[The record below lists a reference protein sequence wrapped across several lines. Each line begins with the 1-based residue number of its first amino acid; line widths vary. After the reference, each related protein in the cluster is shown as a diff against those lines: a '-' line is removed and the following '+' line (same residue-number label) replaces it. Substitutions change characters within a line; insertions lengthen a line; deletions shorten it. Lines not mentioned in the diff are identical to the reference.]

1 MAVSAFK
8 STTRRSCNIRGLEV
22 VDVLVATSRSR
33 NTSPVRRSS
42 SAASR
47 PTSPVKRMPS
57 ATPRSRPTSPTN
69 KQQQQQQQV
78 VAKHNER
85 LHRRTRSFADLS
97 SSQYFTDS
105 SSTPAPPPPPPE
117 STTTRRHGG
126 ISSSFGPR
134 SSARQL
140 PSDSE
145 SEAEPRYMMRRS
157 SSERRRYGSDNE
169 SSVHSVRE
177 SSVHRPAAGHSKH
190 SYRQP
195 NGGGG
200 LRRSMSQLELSQ
212 PRTPV
217 YYRKGN
223 LPSEEDEHHPLQP
236 EDGEVQVEEKTIR
249 AVHTQTKVQTLCY
262 NCLYDVSSSAE
273 VSTDFISAGGSFKMV
288 AKLQGNSIE
297 PPSRETDAINMHDAM
312 WVEIRRA
319 VAEARNELEQ
329 SVSKDPLAQSLHAIS
344 NDVRK
349 EYATK
354 LEQAEKKV
362 QGLWSQLAIEE
373 QQCLD
378 LVGFVKELFSRQ
390 QETLQAQ
397 QRSSLV
403 LRDDKDI
410 MRESLDEEAQRYFE
424 ECVSIAKLEPT
435 GVDSLMVSQEKDILS
450 TENEEPFDWP
460 VETDSDSMLCFDDT
474 QEVTQRADHVRNS
487 SIQNI
492 AETSFVGKP
501 AGKTKDCAPLDDE
514 GMLLPWLDWEPEVDT
529 LNRKER
535 VEKAAV
541 DFREWRKAWARKSV
555 EWGKSMKRERGKDEG
570 AVNVDEFL
578 FERVRLW
585 QRITHGRVLICGG
598 KR

>member
-8 STTRRSCNIRGLEV
+8 STTRRSCNIRGVEV

-200 LRRSMSQLELSQ
+200 LRRSMSQLELSE

-217 YYRKGN
+217 YYVRR
-223 LPSEEDEHHPLQP
+223 SRHAHHHQHLHSV
-236 EDGEVQVEEKTIR
+236 GS
-249 AVHTQTKVQTLCY
+249 
-262 NCLYDVSSSAE
+262 CLL
-273 VSTDFISAGGSFKMV
+273 
-288 AKLQGNSIE
+288 KL
-297 PPSRETDAINMHDAM
+297 
-312 WVEIRRA
+312 
-319 VAEARNELEQ
+319 
-329 SVSKDPLAQSLHAIS
+329 
-344 NDVRK
+344 
-349 EYATK
+349 
-354 LEQAEKKV
+354 
-362 QGLWSQLAIEE
+362 
-373 QQCLD
+373 
-378 LVGFVKELFSRQ
+378 
-390 QETLQAQ
+390 
-397 QRSSLV
+397 
-403 LRDDKDI
+403 
-410 MRESLDEEAQRYFE
+410 
-424 ECVSIAKLEPT
+424 
-435 GVDSLMVSQEKDILS
+435 
-450 TENEEPFDWP
+450 
-460 VETDSDSMLCFDDT
+460 
-474 QEVTQRADHVRNS
+474 
-487 SIQNI
+487 
-492 AETSFVGKP
+492 
-501 AGKTKDCAPLDDE
+501 
-514 GMLLPWLDWEPEVDT
+514 
-529 LNRKER
+529 
-535 VEKAAV
+535 
-541 DFREWRKAWARKSV
+541 
-555 EWGKSMKRERGKDEG
+555 
-570 AVNVDEFL
+570 
-578 FERVRLW
+578 
-585 QRITHGRVLICGG
+585 
-598 KR
+598 